1 MKMTTVMGARAA
13 AIRARAGLLAVAA
26 AALAA
31 SGCTTGPTYGT
42 NKTASEQLVDD
53 LGQAVSLGSE
63 PANKNTKYNP
73 RPQLVVNKNVTQ
85 TLPAPQ
91 TSLASR
97 ENNPNWVESPEE
109 TRARLRDE
117 ADANK
122 DNPNYRSPLLAGN
135 GTAGTLTESQKWDA
149 FRKAR
154 QNAENPGIAGARR
167 SLTDPP
173 AEYRIAD
180 TDQLNDLGEPELK
193 KERERKKAA
202 QEAGTKSSSWW
213 KPFQ

>member
-1 MKMTTVMGARAA
+1 MNMTNVIGARAG
-13 AIRARAGLLAVAA
+13 AIRARAGLLAVVA
-26 AALAA
+26 AALAV

-42 NKTASEQLVDD
+42 SKTSGEQLVDD

-63 PANKNTKYNP
+63 PANKNTRYNP
-73 RPQLVVNKNVTQ
+73 RPQLVVNRNATA
-85 TLPAPQ
+85 LPAPQ
-91 TSLASR
+91 ASLASR

-135 GTAGTLTESQKWDA
+135 GTAGTLTEPQKWEA

-154 QNAENPGIAGARR
+154 QNAENPGITGTRR
-167 SLTDPP
+167 TLTDPP
-173 AEYRIAD
+173 TEYRIAD

-202 QEAGTKSSSWW
+202 QEAGTKTSSWW